1 MQHDKNTTGT
11 AGVSLSSITPYDSFV
26 QQQQQQQQQPSN
38 DSSLLPTRLIS
49 SKSSEL
55 LSSDGGDSSDVQDP
69 LQQQQHQSDMLAHL
83 SSTINSGPISH
94 VVTPEQIYITAA
106 AVEEAKLLE
115 TRKQQLLQKLQQQL
129 TSNKVSSVNGTT
141 NAAVATQL
149 WLQQSCATT
158 ASLQPQQQ
166 QQQQLASK
174 TNRNQPSIILAKHSI
189 TGNLT
194 PETHA
199 QQQIAALQQDFQQ
212 QQQQQQQ
219 LQQTSFLNSDY
230 QQLVQNGDLRL
241 KCHSEQQAPSDS
253 KTATV
258 PHTLPS
264 PHPVVHTDDGCS
276 AFRQPQHQQYFL
288 DQNTETRATTTTA
301 MAIRD
306 CDDTSGFTVPSSPSS
321 SLSSSL
327 PTSSFVTS
335 LQRNHIT
342 SVERDYHNREDDTT
356 ESKLVI
362 SDIEMTDDCSKTDK
376 ASESYPVSKVPD
388 GEGKEE
394 PLLTTRSS
402 NEIIGISTYA
412 TVGAVIRVNNDE
424 FAEKKDNTDEQ
435 PRMKSILD
443 FVDGEVEI
451 NVEHKESDD
460 DETDKKS
467 IAADD
472 DDGSGIIDDSETRLL
487 MNNMD
492 SSEIHGARTG
502 TPFEQTRFTAMRI
515 EERILNEKL
524 TPSTT
529 PSTSTASGSIVNIL
543 SPCHRFVP
551 QTVSATP
558 SPRSESVSSAPGSST
573 FCRAPGL
580 GPVSTAETQQPGT
593 SLPLVCNIC
602 GFSCNSKFHY
612 NSHMNTHGD
621 HQCTMCDYTSRT
633 EGRLKK
639 HMRDSHTVE
648 EQLAAGLDVEQA
660 LTSSTSTSST
670 PVARITTTPVDG
682 SNFSTSMASVLEA
695 ANLAAAAQA
704 AAQAAAASCSSNSSS
719 GAATSVP
726 SDSGSG
732 LSLPSGS
739 GTPPSSDVI
748 SSSSLSGAAQSI
760 SGLMPSALDQIRAFT
775 ENPSVLPDLS
785 SANLATALISQ
796 GLLSSQA
803 FQESMKSINS
813 DEQSVSPVNG
823 DKPRQCSSKPKT
835 YKCKQCCHISTSK
848 EEQWAHARTHIPV
861 EKQLGCTRCGF
872 VTEYKHHLEYHLRN
886 HMGSKPFHCKKCA
899 YSCVNKSMLNSHM
912 KSHTN
917 IYQFRCRDCTYAT
930 KYCHSLKLHLRKYNH
945 NRATD
950 VTDSAVSI
958 AVSATAGTSNLC
970 NGSTQGGTENDDTA
984 MRRLS
989 ESLAVQSGD
998 GSSPEPLPTTST
1010 MAQELSAALGM
1021 TPVVTSNSLNIAS
1034 HLLFRQQHQME
1045 EMELLLRLKNM
1056 AGMNPG
1062 AMLSISLQCPAC
1074 SYQAINQSDSLRHQ
1088 LGHLIGPNGENPLIP
1103 LYNIFGMPQPAR
1115 DVPSEASFES
1125 SSNLNEQM
1133 EQQDEE
1139 MEMEASKVDVD
1150 DFISGAEM
1158 DEKPSIADSEDH
1170 NMSDISGE
1178 SQDSPSSGK
1187 SSIDEGSSGIEQESD
1202 KGAKKRKAGLKL
1214 NQIAARLQEKNSP
1227 ENLDSADSMND
1238 SKYEGLLS
1246 SGIKENPTNEMSG
1259 TSLGVTLDPQEAPS
1273 ISSLSSTTPLAPQPQ
1288 IIPSLG
1294 MHNDLINLSN
1304 LNIFQQACIAHM
1316 QEMERKLHILEM
1328 WRFSCGHCKMAFQD
1342 EPLYHI
1348 HMGYHGYE
1356 NPFKCNRCGQA
1367 CSDFLTFN
1375 LHLLQ
1380 AKH

>member
-1 MQHDKNTTGT
+1 MREYACNYTDNTLGFRPMQHDKNATET
-11 AGVSLSSITPYDSFV
+11 AGVSLSSITPYDSFA
-26 QQQQQQQQQPSN
+26 QQKQQQQPSSG
-38 DSSLLPTRLIS
+38 SSLLPTRMIS
-49 SKSSEL
+49 PNSSEL
-55 LSSDGGDSSDVQDP
+55 LNSDGGDSSDVQEQQQQQQ
-69 LQQQQHQSDMLAHL
+69 QQQQHQNEMTTQKLLARL
-83 SSTINSGPISH
+83 NSTINSSSVSH
-94 VVTPEQIYITAA
+94 VVTPEQIYIAAA

-115 TRKQQLLQKLQQQL
+115 SRKQQLLQKLQQQL
-129 TSNKVSSVNGTT
+129 NSSK
-141 NAAVATQL
+141 Q
-149 WLQQSCATT
+149 
-158 ASLQPQQQ
+158 
-166 QQQQLASK
+166 
-174 TNRNQPSIILAKHSI
+174 
-189 TGNLT
+189 
-194 PETHA
+194 
-199 QQQIAALQQDFQQ
+199 QQ

-219 LQQTSFLNSDY
+219 LQQAAFLSSDY

-241 KCHSEQQAPSDS
+241 KCQSEQQSLSDS
-253 KTATV
+253 KTVTV
-258 PHTLPS
+258 PQHHTLPS
-264 PHPVVHTDDGCS
+264 PHRAAHTDGSGCS
-276 AFRQPQHQQYFL
+276 AFRQPQRQQYFL
-288 DQNTETRATTTTA
+288 NQNTESQQGHDSTA
-301 MAIRD
+301 AETVTQD
-306 CDDTSGFTVPSSPSS
+306 YDDISDFSLP
-321 SLSSSL
+321 LSSSSSS
-327 PTSSFVTS
+327 TSSYMPS
-335 LQRNHIT
+335 LTRNHII
-342 SVERDYHNREDDTT
+342 SVEKEYHNREDTS
-356 ESKLVI
+356 ESRLVI
-362 SDIEMTDDCSKTDK
+362 SDAEMIDDCSKTDK
-376 ASESYPVSKVPD
+376 SSKPSPD
-388 GEGKEE
+388 SKARDEGGGTEGQS
-394 PLLTTRSS
+394 LLTTGRSS
-402 NEIIGISTYA
+402 EIIGISTYT
-412 TVGAVIRVNNDE
+412 TVGAVIRKDSDE
-424 FAEKKDNTDEQ
+424 FTEKMSAEQ

-451 NVEHKESDD
+451 DVENKESDD
-460 DETDKKS
+460 DETKGR
-467 IAADD
+467 AMAGNEGA
-472 DDGSGIIDDSETRLL
+472 GSGMANDGESRLVVS
-487 MNNMD
+487 NVE
-492 SSEIHGARTG
+492 SPEIHETRTG
-502 TPFEQTRFTAMRI
+502 TPFEQTRFAAMRI

-524 TPSTT
+524 APCTT
-529 PSTSTASGSIVNIL
+529 PSTAATSTSAVNTS
-543 SPCHRFVP
+543 SPCHLFVP
-551 QTVSATP
+551 QSQSAAP
-558 SPRSESVSSAPGSST
+558 NPRSESVSSAPGSST

-580 GPVSTAETQQPGT
+580 GPVNTTETQQPGT

-648 EQLAAGLDVEQA
+648 EQLAAGLDIEQA
-660 LTSSTSTSST
+660 LTSSTSTT
-670 PVARITTTPVDG
+670 PVGRITTTPVDG
-682 SNFSTSMASVLEA
+682 SNFSTSVASVLEA
-695 ANLAAAAQA
+695 ANLAAAAQVAAAQA
-704 AAQAAAASCSSNSSS
+704 AAQAAAASSSSCSSS
-719 GAATSVP
+719 GPATSAP

-748 SSSSLSGAAQSI
+748 SSSSLSGTAQSI
-760 SGLMPSALDQIRAFT
+760 SGLMPSALDQIRAFA

-803 FQESMKSINS
+803 FHESMKSINS

-835 YKCKQCCHISTSK
+835 YKCKQCCHVSTSK

-950 VTDSAVSI
+950 VTDSALSI
-958 AVSATAGTSNLC
+958 AVNATDGTNNLC
-970 NGSTQGGTENDDTA
+970 NGSTQAATANDDTT
-984 MRRLS
+984 MRHLS
-989 ESLAVQSGD
+989 DSHAVQSGD
-998 GSSPEPLPTTST
+998 SPSPEPLPTTST

-1056 AGMNPG
+1056 AGVNPG
-1062 AMLSISLQCPAC
+1062 AMLGISLQCPAC
-1074 SYQAINQSDSLRHQ
+1074 SYQAINQGDSLRHQ

-1103 LYNIFGMPQPAR
+1103 LYNMFSMQQSAGG
-1115 DVPSEASFES
+1115 VPSETSFES
-1125 SSNLNEQM
+1125 NSNVNEQM

-1139 MEMEASKVDVD
+1139 MEMETSKVDVD
-1150 DFISGAEM
+1150 DFISGAEV
-1158 DEKPSIADSEDH
+1158 DEKPSIGDSEDH
-1170 NMSDISGE
+1170 IMSDISGE
-1178 SQDSPSSGK
+1178 SHDSPSSGK
-1187 SSIDEGSSGIEQESD
+1187 SSVDEGSSGIEQESD

-1227 ENLDSADSMND
+1227 ENPGSSDSVND
-1238 SKYEGLLS
+1238 SKYEGLLL
-1246 SGIKENPTNEMSG
+1246 SGAKENSMNEMSG
-1259 TSLGVTLDPQEAPS
+1259 ASLGITLDSQEAPS
-1273 ISSLSSTTPLAPQPQ
+1273 ISSLPSATPLASQPQ
-1288 IIPSLG
+1288 MVPPLG

-1367 CSDFLTFN
+1367 CSDFLAFN

>member
-1 MQHDKNTTGT
+1 MQHDKNATGT
-11 AGVSLSSITPYDSFV
+11 AGVSLSSIMPYDSFV
-26 QQQQQQQQQPSN
+26 QQQQQQQEPSSG
-38 DSSLLPTRLIS
+38 SSLLPTRLIS

-55 LSSDGGDSSDVQDP
+55 LSSDGGDSPDIQDP
-69 LQQQQHQSDMLAHL
+69 LQQQQHQSETTQKLLVHL
-83 SSTINSGPISH
+83 SSTISSGQVSH
-94 VVTPEQIYITAA
+94 AVIPEQIYIAAA

-129 TSNKVSSVNGTT
+129 NSNKVSSVNGTA
-141 NAAVATQL
+141 NAAVAAQL

-158 ASLQPQQQ
+158 ASLQEQQQQ
-166 QQQQLASK
+166 QQQQLANK
-174 TNRNQPSIILAKHSI
+174 ANQNQPPIILTNHST
-189 TGNLT
+189 TGNLIS
-194 PETHA
+194 ETLV
-199 QQQIAALQQDFQQ
+199 QQQITALQQDAQE
-212 QQQQQQQ
+212 QQQQ
-219 LQQTSFLNSDY
+219 LQQTAFLNSDY

-241 KCHSEQQAPSDS
+241 KCQNEQQSLSDS
-253 KTATV
+253 KAATV
-258 PHTLPS
+258 PQHHTLLS
-264 PHPVVHTDDGCS
+264 PHSMVHADDGCS
-276 AFRQPQHQQYFL
+276 AFRQPQRQQYFL
-288 DQNTETRATTTTA
+288 DRNTDRGTTA
-301 MAIRD
+301 ITTVTRD
-306 CDDTSGFTVPSSPSS
+306 CDHTPGFTVPSSSS
-321 SLSSSL
+321 SPST
-327 PTSSFVTS
+327 PFVTS
-335 LQRNHIT
+335 LPRNHIT
-342 SVERDYHNREDDTT
+342 SVERDYHNREDNT

-362 SDIEMTDDCSKTDK
+362 SDIEMTDDYNKTDK
-376 ASESYPVSKVPD
+376 TSGAYPVSKVSD
-388 GEGKEE
+388 ERGEIKGQL
-394 PLLTTRSS
+394 LLTTGSS

-412 TVGAVIRVNNDE
+412 TVGAVIHADNDE
-424 FAEKKDNTDEQ
+424 FDEKMNNPDEQ

-443 FVDGEVEI
+443 FVNGEVGI
-451 NVEHKESDD
+451 DVEHKESDD
-460 DETDKKS
+460 DETVEKP
-467 IAADD
+467 IVDD
-472 DDGSGIIDDSETRLL
+472 DAGNRLVDDSDTRLL
-487 MNNMD
+487 MNNME
-492 SSEIHGARTG
+492 SPEIHRAHTG

-529 PSTSTASGSIVNIL
+529 SSTATSSGSAANTL

-551 QTVSATP
+551 QTVSTAP

-580 GPVSTAETQQPGT
+580 GPVNTTETQQSGT

-670 PVARITTTPVDG
+670 PVACITTTPVDG

-704 AAQAAAASCSSNSSS
+704 AAQAAVASCSSNSSS
-719 GAATSVP
+719 DPATSVP
-726 SDSGSG
+726 SDSSSG

-748 SSSSLSGAAQSI
+748 SSSSLSSAVQSI

-803 FQESMKSINS
+803 FHESMKSINS
-813 DEQSVSPVNG
+813 DERSVSPVNG

-970 NGSTQGGTENDDTA
+970 NGSAQAVTESDDTT
-984 MRRLS
+984 MRRRS
-989 ESLAVQSGD
+989 ESLVVQSGD

-1062 AMLSISLQCPAC
+1062 AILGISLQCPAC

-1103 LYNIFGMPQPAR
+1103 LYNIFGMPQTAG

-1125 SSNLNEQM
+1125 NSNLNEQM

-1150 DFISGAEM
+1150 DFIGGAEV
-1158 DEKPSIADSEDH
+1158 DEKPSIDDSEDH
-1170 NMSDISGE
+1170 IMSDISGE

-1227 ENLDSADSMND
+1227 ENPGSSDSLND
-1238 SKYEGLLS
+1238 SKYEGLLL
-1246 SGIKENPTNEMSG
+1246 SGIKENPMNEMSG
-1259 TSLGVTLDPQEAPS
+1259 TSLGITLESQEAPS
-1273 ISSLSSTTPLAPQPQ
+1273 ISSLPSTTPLAPQPQ
-1288 IIPSLG
+1288 IVPPLG

>member
-1 MQHDKNTTGT
+1 MQHDKNVTGT

-26 QQQQQQQQQPSN
+26 QQQQQQQQQQ
-38 DSSLLPTRLIS
+38 SSSGSSVLPTRLIS
-49 SKSSEL
+49 SLSSEL
-55 LSSDGGDSSDVQDP
+55 TNLDGGDSQDL
-69 LQQQQHQSDMLAHL
+69 LQQQQNDTTQKLLAHL
-83 SSTINSGPISH
+83 SSTINSGPSVPH
-94 VVTPEQIYITAA
+94 VTTTTTTTTTTPQQAYITAA
-106 AVEEAKLLE
+106 AAEEAKLME
-115 TRKQQLLQKLQQQL
+115 TRKQELLQKLQQQL
-129 TSNKVSSVNGTT
+129 NSSNKVSANGTT
-141 NAAVATQL
+141 NATVAAQL
-149 WLQQSCATT
+149 WLQQNC
-158 ASLQPQQQ
+158 
-166 QQQQLASK
+166 
-174 TNRNQPSIILAKHSI
+174 
-189 TGNLT
+189 
-194 PETHA
+194 
-199 QQQIAALQQDFQQ
+199 AALQQQQ

-219 LQQTSFLNSDY
+219 LANKINQNQSSIILTNHSTTANLIPETHQIQQDVNQQRSSFLNSDY

-241 KCHSEQQAPSDS
+241 QDESEQQLLSDV
-253 KTATV
+253 KTVTV
-258 PHTLPS
+258 SQHHTSLS
-264 PHPVVHTDDGCS
+264 PHPVVHTDDGSS
-276 AFRQPQHQQYFL
+276 AFRL
-288 DQNTETRATTTTA
+288 LNQNTEMRQDRAITA
-301 MAIRD
+301 TAVITRD
-306 CDDTSGFTVPSSPSS
+306 CDDVSNFAIPSS
-321 SLSSSL
+321 SSSSSL
-327 PTSSFVTS
+327 TSSFVTS
-335 LQRNHIT
+335 LSRNHIT
-342 SVERDYHNREDDTT
+342 SVERDYHHNGEDDTI

-362 SDIEMTDDCSKTDK
+362 GDIEMTDDCSKTDK
-376 ASESYPVSKVPD
+376 TINIDESYSVSKITD
-388 GEGKEE
+388 EGGGNEQS
-394 PLLTTRSS
+394 LLTTGIS

-412 TVGAVIRVNNDE
+412 TMGSVIRTDSNE
-424 FAEKKDNTDEQ
+424 FTEKTDNVDEQ

-451 NVEHKESDD
+451 DVEHKEC
-460 DETDKKS
+460 DEDEMDEKPLT
-467 IAADD
+467 DD
-472 DDGSGIIDDSETRLL
+472 DDAGSGIVDDSESRLL
-487 MNNMD
+487 VSGME
-492 SSEIHGARTG
+492 SPEIHGTRTE
-502 TPFEQTRFTAMRI
+502 TPLGQSRFTAICI

-524 TPSTT
+524 IPSTT
-529 PSTSTASGSIVNIL
+529 SSTATTSHSAASSV
-543 SPCHRFVP
+543 SPCHRLMP
-551 QTVSATP
+551 QTAHAAP
-558 SPRSESVSSAPGSST
+558 SPRSESISSTPSSST

-580 GPVSTAETQQPGT
+580 GPINVTEAQQSGAA
-593 SLPLVCNIC
+593 LPLVCNIC

-660 LTSSTSTSST
+660 LTNSTSTSST
-670 PVARITTTPVDG
+670 PVARITTTPVDA
-682 SNFSTSMASVLEA
+682 SSLSTSMASVLEA

-704 AAQAAAASCSSNSSS
+704 AAQAVAASCSSNSSS
-719 GAATSVP
+719 GPTTSAQ

-739 GTPPSSDVI
+739 GTPPSSDII
-748 SSSSLSGAAQSI
+748 SSSKLSGAANSI
-760 SGLMPSALDQIRAFT
+760 SGLVPSALDQIRAFT

-803 FQESMKSINS
+803 FHESIKSINS
-813 DEQSVSPVNG
+813 DEQSISPVNG

-835 YKCKQCCHISTSK
+835 YKCKQCSHISTSK

-950 VTDSAVSI
+950 VTDSAVNI
-958 AVSATAGTSNLC
+958 TVNATASTSDLC
-970 NGSTQGGTENDDTA
+970 NGTTQVVAESDDTA

-989 ESLAVQSGD
+989 ESLAVQSADG

-1010 MAQELSAALGM
+1010 MAQELTAALGM
-1021 TPVVTSNSLNIAS
+1021 TPVVTTNSLDIAS

-1056 AGMNPG
+1056 AGLNPG
-1062 AMLSISLQCPAC
+1062 AMLGISLQCPAC
-1074 SYQAINQSDSLRHQ
+1074 SYQAINQGDSLRHQ

-1103 LYNIFGMPQPAR
+1103 LYNIFGIPQTAG
-1115 DVPSEASFES
+1115 VPSSETSFDS

-1133 EQQDEE
+1133 EQQDDE
-1139 MEMEASKVDVD
+1139 METSKVEVD
-1150 DFISGAEM
+1150 DYISGAEV
-1158 DEKPSIADSEDH
+1158 DEKTGITDSDDH
-1170 NMSDISGE
+1170 MMSDISGE
-1178 SQDSPSSGK
+1178 SEDSPSSGK
-1187 SSIDEGSSGIEQESD
+1187 SSIDEGSSGMEQESD

-1227 ENLDSADSMND
+1227 ENPGSSDSMND
-1238 SKYEGLLS
+1238 SKYEGLLL
-1246 SGIKENPTNEMSG
+1246 SGMKENPLNEMSG
-1259 TSLGVTLDPQEAPS
+1259 TSVGITLDSQEAPS
-1273 ISSLSSTTPLAPQPQ
+1273 ISSLTSTTPLAPQPQ
-1288 IIPSLG
+1288 LITPLG
-1294 MHNDLINLSN
+1294 IHNDLINLSN